1 MDAID
6 IVGQELR
13 FHTKHK
19 GMTDRGKDYE
29 EGFIDALVH
38 IHNLLL
44 VVQQSE
50 KELSQ
55 PVFTEGICED
65 GAAILKDG
73 VPMKITEI
81 LEILNRKGE

>member
-19 GMTDRGKDYE
+19 GMTIRGTYYE
-29 EGFIDALVH
+29 EGFINALVH

-50 KELSQ
+50 KELK
-55 PVFTEGICED
+55 PVFSEGICED

-81 LEILNRKGE
+81 LGILNE